1 MSVAREVMIKTM
13 TKTFIDMKI
22 YTKSGDDGTTSLI
35 GGERVKK
42 YDARVEA
49 YGTVDEL
56 TAFIALLA
64 DNLRDEPRAEDV
76 VEQLERVESELMT
89 VQALLAVGRG
99 GEGKVAPLEESRVE
113 RLELLIDSLQTEI
126 PAITK
131 FTIPGGH
138 RAVSLA
144 HVCRT
149 VCRRSERAALRAQ
162 ELSTVDATVLKYLN
176 RLSDYLYTLG
186 RVLTERFRVE
196 ERQWIP

>member
-1 MSVAREVMIKTM
+1 
-13 TKTFIDMKI
+13 MKI
-22 YTKSGDDGTTSLI
+22 YTKTGDAGTTSLI

-42 YDARVEA
+42 CDPRVEA

-56 TAFIALLA
+56 TAFVALLA
-64 DNLRDEPRAEDV
+64 DVVRDDPRTEDV
-76 VEQLERVESELMT
+76 VAELERVESQLMT

-99 GEGKVAPLEESRVE
+99 GEGKVAPLEESRIE
-113 RLELLIDSLQTEI
+113 ALEASIDRMQAQLT
-126 PAITK
+126 PITK

-149 VCRRSERAALRAQ
+149 VCRRAEREALRAG
-162 ELSTVDATVLKYLN
+162 EIVEIDPSVTKYLN

-186 RVLTERFRVE
+186 RLLTERFKVE
-196 ERQWIP
+196 ERVWIP